1 MASAKRREPAHS
13 MEEFMKRV
21 SVLTLIAALGLLAAP
36 AVHAQAAASAT
47 GAAKAT
53 TQQPAQSAAKPA
65 AKKPATA
72 VATASLVDLN
82 TATRDQLVALPGIG
96 EKYADAIIKARPFKT
111 KTDLVN
117 RKIVPHAT
125 YTKIRAL
132 VIAKQGS

>member
-1 MASAKRREPAHS
+1 V
-13 MEEFMKRV
+13 EEFMKRV
-21 SVLTLIAALGLLAAP
+21 STLALIAALGMLAAP

-53 TQQPAQSAAKPA
+53 AQQPAQSTAKPA
-65 AKKPATA
+65 MKKPAA
-72 VATASLVDLN
+72 AASLVDLN
-82 TATRDQLVALPGIG
+82 SATRDQLVALPGIG

-111 KTDLVN
+111 KTDLVS

-132 VIAKQGS
+132 VIAKQGT

>member
-1 MASAKRREPAHS
+1 V
-13 MEEFMKRV
+13 EEFMKRV
-21 SVLTLIAALGLLAAP
+21 SALTLIAALGMLAAP
-36 AVHAQAAASAT
+36 AVRAQAAASAT

-53 TQQPAQSAAKPA
+53 AQQPAPPAAKPA
-65 AKKPATA
+65 MKKPA
-72 VATASLVDLN
+72 ATATLVDLN

-132 VIAKQGS
+132 VIAKQGT